1 MRGRGK
7 ANAFSRRIASEA
19 CSQQRRQ
26 DHAHEKGKRSAERRM
41 SYQCPRL
48 ARRARSFTCAPT
60 FRRSRSRHSPPVPPD
75 GSASEPGFPRRRL
88 AGVLPASPK
97 SLPRLSTLRAD
108 RSFCR
113 PTGAPKPPRERI
125 GNSARGHRISL
136 RCYGMPSGTA
146 PFNEQDGGGYR
157 HRRDKVKDV
166 RVSDDVSKNFGARGF
181 LKVRGTPMI
190 LGRSN

>member
-1 MRGRGK
+1 LR
-7 ANAFSRRIASEA
+7 
-19 CSQQRRQ
+19 
-26 DHAHEKGKRSAERRM
+26 AHLSALT
-41 SYQCPRL
+41 L
-48 ARRARSFTCAPT
+48 AALATGSTRWLSFRT
-60 FRRSRSRHSPPVPPD
+60 
-75 GSASEPGFPRRRL
+75 GFPAAAAGRCFACFPKKL
-88 AGVLPASPK
+88 AAVKHAPCGPVFLPADRCPK
-97 SLPRLSTLRAD
+97 A
-108 RSFCR
+108 
-113 PTGAPKPPRERI
+113 ARERI